1 MYHFCLQLVT
11 FIITYLNNTNART
24 CEPTSMQWF
33 VPSDQFYSP
42 REFTHFKHQFT
53 TRDPQKQIIFHIC
66 FVNQLKIK
74 AATKLNLRANKLN
87 QIQIQRFQNQLDQIL
102 RFIVHQHKA
111 SKHVNNLKTTNVN
124 YWSRKNEN
132 VRFKQTNI
140 KTEHKIKLLFT
151 KNALNHQQNVAQMRA
166 KTILE
171 SFQEKFRAKLQKWAE
186 KKREKINEEIN
197 G

>member
-1 MYHFCLQLVT
+1 
-11 FIITYLNNTNART
+11 
-24 CEPTSMQWF
+24 MQWF

-42 REFTHFKHQFT
+42 REFTHFKRLFT
-53 TRDPQKQIIFHIC
+53 THDPQKRIIFRIC

-74 AATKLNLRANKLN
+74 ATSKLNLRANKLN
-87 QIQIQRFQNQLDQIL
+87 QIQIKRFQNQLDLIL

-111 SKHVNNLKTTNVN
+111 SKRVNYLKTTNVN

-132 VRFKQTNI
+132 IRYKQINI

-151 KNALNHQQNVAQMRA
+151 KNALKHQQNVAQMRA

-171 SFQEKFRAKLQKWAE
+171 TNQEKFRAKLQKWAE
-186 KKREKINEEIN
+186 KKQKINEESVCLQQFNKCLFCLLMKFCFIE
-197 G
+197 